1 MARNRKRAK
10 ERRNRRPASSQV
22 SRPGVATARAER
34 EAHEVETP
42 SPLEHATPDVELA
55 DAQLAVGRPDL
66 VADLNGESA
75 PQTRDAPEDESVVD
89 EPEVPLDEESVID
102 EPEVPLDEQEFEDEE
117 DFADEAMESRGGGGG
132 AGRVGGG
139 SGGADGGGDGG
150 GGELAVPAAGAP
162 AQRRHAG
169 NRLIKTAWWTTDR
182 VHYWE
187 SVQGTSGRGKQLAH
201 ELLMALGVDL
211 GKLEGWDALADE
223 LAVRE
228 GSIYEVRV
236 ERRGDFLNTF
246 IEGKPQG
253 VQERMAVPAGAA
265 STSDVPIDTADFERR
280 SPPPPDDDDIPF

>member
-1 MARNRKRAK
+1 VARNRKRAK

-66 VADLNGESA
+66 VADLNGESGA
-75 PQTRDAPEDESVVD
+75 PTRDAPEG
-89 EPEVPLDEESVID
+89 ESVID

-132 AGRVGGG
+132 AGRVGGR
-139 SGGADGGGDGG
+139 SGGADGGGG

-169 NRLIKTAWWTTDR
+169 SRLINFLQGSWRELQRVQWPDR
-182 VHYWE
+182 RQVMQATGVVIGFVIVAGVY
-187 SVQGTSGRGKQLAH
+187 
-201 ELLMALGVDL
+201 LGVADSL
-211 GKLEGWDALADE
+211 AGKL
-223 LAVRE
+223 V
-228 GSIYEVRV
+228 
-236 ERRGDFLNTF
+236 NF
-246 IEGKPQG
+246 ILK
-253 VQERMAVPAGAA
+253 
-265 STSDVPIDTADFERR
+265 
-280 SPPPPDDDDIPF
+280 